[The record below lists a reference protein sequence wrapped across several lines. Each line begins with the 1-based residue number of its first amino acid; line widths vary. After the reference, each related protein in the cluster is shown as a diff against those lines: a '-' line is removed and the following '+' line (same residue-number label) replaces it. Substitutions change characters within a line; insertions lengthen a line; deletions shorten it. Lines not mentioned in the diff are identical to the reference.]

1 MGILARFRR
10 DERGGV
16 AVMAALVA
24 IPLFGLAGA
33 AVDYSNAARLRT
45 LFQEAAD
52 KAVIAGAHAA
62 PGRGGA
68 EGERHFLVHA
78 RAEFASLTLPAI
90 QVTDAGDEVR
100 LHMGGGIPTGILG
113 VIGWRTIP
121 IEVRAAAKR
130 TMREDPCDRAA
141 LARSEILVTR
151 GPDGRPA
158 YQLCRIENRA
168 AEPGPRRYGNSC
180 RPVTRD
186 MCGGGVAQVRLAR

>member
-1 MGILARFRR
+1 MTLFARFRR
-10 DERGGV
+10 DKSGGV
-16 AVMAALVA
+16 AVMAALIA

-52 KAVIAGAHAA
+52 KAVVAGAHAA
-62 PGRGGA
+62 VGQGGVM
-68 EGERHFLVHA
+68 GERHFLAHV

-90 QVTDAGDEVR
+90 QVTDAGEEVR

-121 IEVRAAAKR
+121 IEVRATARR
-130 TMREDPCDRAA
+130 TLREDPCDRAA
-141 LARSEILVTR
+141 LARSEILVSR
-151 GPDGRPA
+151 GQDGRPA
-158 YQLCRIENRA
+158 YQLCRIVNRT
-168 AEPGPRRYGNSC
+168 AEPGPRRYGDTC

-186 MCGGGVAQVRLAR
+186 MCGGGVAQVRLVQ